1 MKWTK
6 EQKSAIESREDKN
19 ILLAAAAGSGKTA
32 VLVKRII
39 EKIKDK
45 ENPVSISD
53 LLVLTFTE
61 AAASEMK
68 RKILSA
74 IRLELEKNPENEH
87 LKEQTLLIHSA
98 SISTVHA
105 FCNKIL
111 KGNIHMT
118 DLPQDYSLAKE
129 NDAKLLLKQAID
141 KTLEKYYSRIK
152 LLPSFEELLLAYGGV
167 KDDFSL
173 RKLLTEIYLFSK
185 SLPYPNEWL
194 KKSVFTYKTIA
205 LENKDEN
212 TVWYDMKKAQEDTFI
227 SDILSCYEEILKVLK
242 TLPED
247 HKYPPFY
254 EAEADLVRETL
265 DRYKNGEKSAVTS
278 FKLPAKVRKQNICP
292 TEEQM
297 ADNLRALAKDIID
310 EFKEFAASDTT
321 ESRELSEKLYK
332 RAKTLKNIILMIDR
346 AYTRLKRERGLLD
359 FSDLEH
365 ELLKLLSD
373 NDHSP
378 TNTALELRKR
388 YTEILLDEYQ
398 DTNSIQEEIFR
409 LLSRDERNIF
419 MVGDLKQCIY
429 KFRNAAPELF
439 AEKRKRYMENTEA
452 GKLLSL
458 SKNFRS
464 RSEVIDT
471 VNYLFSLLMT
481 EDLGDID
488 YDEGEFLSL
497 GADYPASSSER
508 DFETEYFII
517 PDEEDSDQKEAE
529 ARFIAGHIE
538 EIINDGLLV
547 YDAGLG
553 AKRKAEYRDIV
564 VLLRHRQ
571 SASLIES
578 ALEERGIPAY
588 SDSERGY
595 LDSPEIGIVLSFL
608 NIIDNP
614 YQDIPLIA
622 VLRSKMFG
630 FTPDELAEIRLKKK
644 NCWFYDALLASAEDG
659 FLKAQDFID
668 KLDILRKEA
677 ETSTIY
683 KLILT
688 IYERFNLPSL
698 MGLLKNP
705 SLRRANLKLF
715 AQRASE
721 FERTRGG
728 GLFNFMH
735 YLESIKADGK
745 DLSSAKASSESE
757 NVVRIMT
764 IHKSKGLEFPIV
776 FLADTSHKFNI
787 KDLSRSI
794 NFHQEAGICLS
805 AVDTK
810 MRIKYPSSPS
820 SIFKSI
826 LKRELL
832 SEEMRLLYVAL
843 TRAKEKLI
851 ITSCLNLSA
860 KKKTSP
866 VYSSVKKP
874 LGGYLKRRLTFS
886 EWILSGF
893 LLHPAA
899 RELRELFG
907 FDEDMVSQKADFKL
921 KVAIADTIFT
931 TDTAEKIAENTPQLQ
946 AEDNTDFSEIISY
959 TPPASGKIPVKIT
972 VSELK
977 RRLSEDYE
985 YTPRLVQSKNIY
997 LKKKEELS
1005 AAEKGTIT
1013 HFVLQH
1019 INEKDI
1025 NSLEDVEK
1033 SLEKAEFEG
1042 VISKAQ
1048 RSVVDAKK
1056 LMSFFESELGCRLKE
1071 SVKTHKEYSFYTKIT
1086 AGEIFDDLD
1095 EAEKNT
1101 EILLQGTIDCFFEE
1115 KDGKIIL
1122 LDYKTDNIKEDEADE
1137 RAKQYKIQIDCYNK
1151 ALKSIFEKKTDE
1163 SYIYFL
1169 NCQKAVKLD

>member
-1 MKWTK
+1 MEWTK
-6 EQKSAIESREDKN
+6 EQRVAIESRESKN

-32 VLVKRII
+32 VLVERII

-45 ENPVSISD
+45 ENPVSISE

-68 RKILSA
+68 RKILNA
-74 IRLELEKNPENEH
+74 IKLELEKDSENEH
-87 LKEQTLLIHSA
+87 LKKQTLLIHSA

-111 KGNIHMT
+111 KGHIHMT
-118 DLPQDYSLAKE
+118 DLPQEYSLAKE

-141 KTLEKYYSRIK
+141 KTLEKYYSRLS

-167 KDDFSL
+167 KEDTNL

-185 SLPYPNEWL
+185 SLPYPDEWL
-194 KKSVFTYKTIA
+194 KKSVATYKIIA
-205 LENKDEN
+205 DENTDEN
-212 TVWYDMKKAQEDTFI
+212 TVWHSMRKAQEDSLI
-227 SDILSCYEEILKVLK
+227 NDILSCYEEILKVLRS
-242 TLPED
+242 LPED

-254 EAEADLVRETL
+254 EAEADLLKETL
-265 DRYKNGEKSAVTS
+265 NRYKNGEKSAVTS

-292 TEEQM
+292 AEEQM

-310 EFKEFAASDTT
+310 ELKEFVLSDTI
-321 ESRELSEKLYK
+321 ESKELSEKLYK
-332 RAKTLKNIILMIDR
+332 RAKTLKNIILMVDR

-365 ELLKLLSD
+365 ELLKLLAD
-373 NDHSP
+373 KDHNP
-378 TNTALELRKR
+378 THTALELRKR

-409 LLSRDERNIF
+409 LLSRDEKNIF

-439 AEKRKRYMENTEA
+439 ADKRKRYIENAES

-464 RSEVIDT
+464 RAEVIGT
-471 VNYLFSLLMT
+471 VNYLFSSLMT

-488 YDEGEFLSL
+488 YDEGEFLAL
-497 GADYPASSSER
+497 GADFPAPSGER

-517 PDEEDSDQKEAE
+517 PDEEDSDKKEDE
-529 ARFIAGHIE
+529 ARFIARRIE

-547 YDAGLG
+547 YDKKLG

-595 LDSPEIGIVLSFL
+595 LDSPEIGTLLSFL

-630 FTPDELAEIRLKKK
+630 FTPDELSEIRLKKK

-659 FLKAQDFID
+659 FLKAQDFIE
-668 KLDILRKEA
+668 KLDCLRKEA
-677 ETSTIY
+677 ETSSIY

-698 MGLLKNP
+698 MGLMKNP
-705 SLRRANLKLF
+705 SLRRANLNLL

-728 GLFNFMH
+728 GLFSFIN
-735 YLESIKADGK
+735 YLESLKADGK
-745 DLSSAKASSESE
+745 DLSSAKASSEGE

-776 FLADTSHKFNI
+776 FLGDTSHKFNI

-805 AVDTK
+805 AVDSK

-851 ITSCLNLSA
+851 ITSCLNLTA
-860 KKKTSP
+860 KKKISP
-866 VYSSVKKP
+866 VYSSDKRP
-874 LGGYLKRRLTFS
+874 LGAYLKRRLSFS
-886 EWILSGF
+886 DWLLSG
-893 LLHPAA
+893 LLLRPAA
-899 RELRELFG
+899 RELRELFS
-907 FDEDMVSQKADFKL
+907 FAEDIISVKADFKL
-921 KVAIADTIFT
+921 KVAIADTVL
-931 TDTAEKIAENTPQLQ
+931 DLPAEEIAGESTPKQQ
-946 AEDNTDFSEIISY
+946 TEVYGDFSEILSY
-959 TPPASGKIPVKIT
+959 TPPTSGKIPVKIT

-985 YTPRLVQSKNIY
+985 YIPRLIQSKNIY

-1019 INEKDI
+1019 INEREI
-1025 NSLEDVEK
+1025 NSLEDVAK
-1033 SLEKAEFEG
+1033 SLEKAEAEG

-1048 RSVVDAKK
+1048 KSVVDPKK
-1056 LMSFFESELGCRLKE
+1056 LMSFFESDLGKRLKE
-1071 SVKTHKEYSFYTKIT
+1071 SVKSHKEYSFYSKIT
-1086 AGEIFDDLD
+1086 AGEIFEDLD

-1115 KDGKIIL
+1115 KDGKIVL
-1122 LDYKTDNIKEDEADE
+1122 LDYKTDNIKEGEADE
-1137 RAKQYKIQIDCYNK
+1137 RAKQYKIQIACYNK
-1151 ALKSIFEKKTDE
+1151 ALKTIFGKKADE